1 MESVQTKTKG
11 FITIATG
18 DVRYKQLALNLLK
31 SYRYFTKN
39 PMPFAILTDR
49 SDEITRQFD
58 VEVIMENP
66 HNSVLDKLEIYPYLP
81 FDETIFV
88 DADILAYSDL
98 NVLFDLFSDA
108 TDVSCLGEIYPKE
121 ENKGWFSF
129 DLIPEEYRKRAQY
142 GVDLHGGIYF
152 IRRYG
157 ISERVFSEAQ
167 EIVPRFYDCR
177 FLVPIALAEPVD
189 EPPLALA
196 MAMNGC
202 KPVSYNR
209 YNLIC
214 WWYDKW
220 IKRYHTSMKHPNK
233 DIPAIHWGNK
243 FTETPYYR
251 KQVEQLNLL
260 IEKKKG
266 LMLHDFV
273 SGCRIFWYRLDLLLH
288 GKIVFAEFVMGSH
301 LYYLYHRRKMRKA
314 AKK

>member
-1 MESVQTKTKG
+1 M
-11 FITIATG
+11 ATG
-18 DVRYKQLALNLLK
+18 ATRYKELALNLLK
-31 SYRYFTKN
+31 SYRYFTKD
-39 PMPFAILTDR
+39 PMPFAILTDC

-58 VEVIMENP
+58 MEVIMENP

-98 NVLFDLFSDA
+98 NGLFDLFSDA

-152 IRRYG
+152 IRKSG
-157 ISERVFSEAQ
+157 ISERVFFDAK
-167 EIVPRFYDCR
+167 EIVPRYYACR
-177 FLVPIALAEPVD
+177 FLVPIVFTEPID

-196 MAMNGC
+196 MAMNEC
-202 KPVSYNR
+202 TTIPYNR
-209 YNLIC
+209 CKLKC
-214 WWYDKW
+214 WWHDRW
-220 IKRYHTSMKHPNK
+220 IRRYYTSMKKPDK
-233 DIPAIHWGNK
+233 DIPMIHWGTK
-243 FTETPYYR
+243 YTETPYYR
-251 KQVEQLNLL
+251 KQVEQLDLL

-266 LMLHDFV
+266 LFFHDFV

-301 LYYLYHRRKMRKA
+301 LYYLYHTRKMKRA
-314 AKK
+314 ASK